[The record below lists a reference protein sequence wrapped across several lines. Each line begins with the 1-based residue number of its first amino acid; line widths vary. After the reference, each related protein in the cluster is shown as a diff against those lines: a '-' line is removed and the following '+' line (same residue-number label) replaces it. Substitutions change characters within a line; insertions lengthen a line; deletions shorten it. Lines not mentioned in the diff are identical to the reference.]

1 MTFVK
6 TSCRSYKHHL
16 RAILKDSFYVRR
28 VNILQSTLIEIF
40 KFFILNSNLNA
51 KLNEVKMALNGAKIK
66 ETMCPI
72 IGVIQCFGI
81 IYAFN
86 STQVKCDVGL
96 NVESL
101 IELSTGS
108 VEDSTSQ
115 IE

>member
-1 MTFVK
+1 MRRINAYSNCPLELTFQIF
-6 TSCRSYKHHL
+6 H
-16 RAILKDSFYVRR
+16 
-28 VNILQSTLIEIF
+28 F
-40 KFFILNSNLNA
+40 KFNLNA
-51 KLNEVKMALNGAKIK
+51 KLNECEKGANGAKIK

-72 IGVIQCFGI
+72 TWMIQCFGI

-101 IELSTGS
+101 IEHSTCS
-108 VEDSTSQ
+108 VEDPTRQ

>member
-1 MTFVK
+1 MPNLMNVK
-6 TSCRSYKHHL
+6 S
-16 RAILKDSFYVRR
+16 
-28 VNILQSTLIEIF
+28 
-40 KFFILNSNLNA
+40 
-51 KLNEVKMALNGAKIK
+51 ALNGAKIK

-72 IGVIQCFGI
+72 IWVIQCFGI

-86 STQVKCDVGL
+86 STQVKCDVGI

-101 IELSTGS
+101 IEHSTCS